1 MTLKNTI
8 NLPKTDFQMKANLPH
23 MEPRMLERW
32 DNMDLYHRIRKARAG
47 RAAFVLHDGPPYANG
62 HIHLGHTL
70 NKILKDLI
78 VKSKAMEGFDTPYVP
93 GWDCH
98 GLPIE
103 IKVAGKKKANPDVL
117 KIRQECREYAD
128 RFVGIQ
134 RDEFR
139 RLGVFGEWE
148 HPYLTMSPEYE
159 ATTARL
165 LGRFIEQNGVF
176 KGMRPVHWCISC
188 ETALA
193 EAEVEYKDHTSE
205 SIYVKFPI
213 AGGPPEVLP
222 QTNLPL
228 FVLIWTTT
236 PWTLPANLAVAFHPD
251 YDYCFVEAGGEVYLL
266 ARHLVE
272 EVARQC
278 RLADYRVLSTVG
290 GGDLKDLK
298 VLHPWIDRESKVV
311 YAEHVTLEQGTGIV
325 HTAPGHGMEDYLT
338 GREYGLEIYNPVDN
352 SGRFVDEIEH
362 FAGMQVFEANPRI
375 NEFLKSKG
383 RLLCQTEL
391 VHSYPHCWRCHN
403 PVIFRATPQW
413 FIGMELNGLRQKS
426 LDAIKQ
432 VQWKPV
438 WGEDRITNM
447 IANRPD
453 WCISRQRLWGVP
465 ITIFYCRSCRKPLI
479 DAKVVD
485 FVADIFERET
495 ADAWYRRPASELMPP
510 GTTCKCGGTEFEKEF
525 DILDVWFDSGSSHYV
540 VLNGEDKLSWPADIY
555 LEGGDQYRGWFHSS
569 LLIAVGVKG
578 TAPYRTVICHGWTL
592 DAEGRAMSKSVGNVI
607 SPLDLIKDNG
617 AEILR
622 LWVASIDY
630 TEDARISEEILS
642 RLREAYRKLRN
653 TSRFLLG
660 NLYDFNPAADTVAD
674 SCLSVLD
681 RWALAR
687 TAVVAKKVEEAY
699 KRYEFHTVYHTLY
712 NFFVVDMSSF
722 YLDILKDRLY
732 TAAAQSASR
741 RAAQTALFRIAD
753 TMVRL
758 LAPVLPFTA
767 EEIWMNLYKDGAPA
781 DSVHMAEFS
790 RETDTY
796 LDLELLARWERFQE
810 IRERVSKVLEECRQ
824 TKVIGN
830 SLEARTE
837 IRCGEKMYEYLASFG
852 TELRFLFLVSEV
864 VLVRDPG
871 LVPDELDVKVTTA
884 AGQKCERCWHYT
896 TDVSSFADFPTICG
910 RCHGAL
916 EEMGLTG

>member
-1 MTLKNTI
+1 
-8 NLPKTDFQMKANLPH
+8 MKANLPV
-23 MEPRMLERW
+23 MEPRILERW
-32 DNMDLYHRIRKARAG
+32 DKMDVYHRIRQARAG
-47 RAAFVLHDGPPYANG
+47 RPTFVLHDGPPYANG

-70 NKILKDLI
+70 NKILKDFI

-103 IKVAGKKKANPDVL
+103 IKVVGTKKKANQDVL

-139 RLGVFGEWE
+139 RLGVFGEWGQ
-148 HPYLTMSPEYE
+148 PYLTMNPRYE
-159 ATTARL
+159 ATTERL
-165 LGRFIEQNGVF
+165 LGRFIERGGVF

-213 AGGPPEVLP
+213 VGGPPEVLP
-222 QTNLPL
+222 KINLPL

-251 YDYCFVEAGGEVYLL
+251 YDYCFVEAGGEVYLI

-278 RLADYRVLSTVG
+278 RLANYRVLSTVAG
-290 GGDLKDLK
+290 SDLKDLK
-298 VLHPWIDRESKVV
+298 VRHPWIDRESKVV

-352 SGRFVDEIEH
+352 SGRFVADIEH
-362 FAGMQVFEANPRI
+362 FAGMQVFEANPKI

-413 FIGMELNGLRQKS
+413 FIGMDLGGLRQKS

-432 VQWKPV
+432 VGWKPV

-453 WCISRQRLWGVP
+453 WCISRQRSWGVP
-465 ITIFYCRSCRKPLI
+465 IAIFYCRGCGKPLV

-485 FVADIFERET
+485 HVADIFERET
-495 ADAWYRRPASELMPP
+495 ADAWYKRPASELLPP
-510 GTTCKCGGTEFEKEF
+510 GTKCECGGTEFDKEF
-525 DILDVWFDSGSSHYV
+525 DILDVWFESGSSHYV
-540 VLNGEDKLSWPADIY
+540 VLNGEDGLHWPADIY

-569 LLIAVGVKG
+569 LLIAVGING
-578 TAPYRTVICHGWTL
+578 TAPYKTVICHGWTL
-592 DAEGRAMSKSVGNVI
+592 DPEGRAMSKSLGNVI

-622 LWVASIDY
+622 LWAASIDY
-630 TEDARISEEILS
+630 TEDSRISEEILS

-660 NLYDFNPAADTVAD
+660 NLYDFNPATDAVAD
-674 SCLSVLD
+674 SSLTELD
-681 RWALAR
+681 TWALAR
-687 TAVVAKKVEEAY
+687 MAAVAKKVEDAY

-732 TAAAQSASR
+732 TAAPQSASR

-753 TMVRL
+753 TVVRL

-767 EEIWMNLYKDGAPA
+767 EEIWTNLYREAAPSE
-781 DSVHMAEFS
+781 SVHAAEFS
-790 RETDTY
+790 RATDSY
-796 LDLELLARWERFQE
+796 FDPELLARWERFQE

-824 TKVIGN
+824 AKVIGN
-830 SLEARTE
+830 SLEAKTE
-837 IRCGEKMYEYLASFG
+837 IRCGQKTVEYLATFG
-852 TELRFLFLVSEV
+852 AELRFLFLVSEV

-871 LVPDELDVKVTTA
+871 LGADELDVKVSPA

-896 TDVSSFADFPTICG
+896 TDVGSFADFPTVCG
-910 RCHGAL
+910 RCHQSLG
-916 EEMGLTG
+916 EMGVTR